1 MNCQI
6 SENEPD
12 KGEIIVYQTDDGRV
26 RLDVR
31 LQDETVWLTQ
41 QSISELF
48 QTTVPNISMH
58 IRNIF
63 KEGELTP
70 EATVKNFLTV
80 RREGRRNVRRVLEF
94 YNLDMVKLTKQEA
107 EDHAKSE
114 YERFA
119 VRRRKYKEAL
129 GEADYLKQLEEAA
142 KQVSGDKN
150 GL

>member
-41 QSISELF
+41 QSIAELF

-80 RREGRRNVRRVLEF
+80 RREGRRNVRRDLEF
-94 YNLDMVKLTKQEA
+94 YNLDMIISVGYRVKSLIAT
-107 EDHAKSE
+107 
-114 YERFA
+114 RFRFWA
-119 VRRRKYKEAL
+119 TQR
-129 GEADYLKQLEEAA
+129 G
-142 KQVSGDKN
+142 N
-150 GL
+150 CPT